1 MRRASRGARVTSAH
15 LPPSLSGPAPRRQ
28 GHDALVWD
36 AVVQLGLLGAAVIR
50 IGTEPGASVVSSW
63 PEHDQ
68 LALTTEAGETLGE
81 LARGRR
87 GVAIWRPGSRTFAEL
102 AQIAGVAAAGRAA
115 LIAAVRITTPAAA
128 HPEVAIA
135 ISADPDRDPEELAR
149 ELARLNAPP
158 VPDVDLEVQS
168 DPRMARLVDLGL
180 QLAGELDLG
189 QLLPALVD
197 NARELFDARYAAIG
211 VLDPSG
217 TTIEKFQVS
226 GMDAATQARIGP
238 VPTGRGLLGAL
249 LEDPRPVRLARISE
263 DPRSCG
269 FPAHHPPME
278 SFLGVPILLGGVLFG
293 NLYMTEKRI
302 GPFTA
307 ADERLAQVFSAQAAV
322 AIDNALRF
330 ERERARSTTLEEL
343 QGTVRAVQDVLAE
356 GVRTNQALDGLLS
369 AVVGQVA
376 ALTGAA
382 GACVALV
389 DDGQLVIRAAHGVPA
404 MIAAIGR
411 HSAPSGAAVV
421 HMLRDLVEMPVEAVE
436 LRVGTELAGVLAAAG
451 ETTSEFGARAVT
463 QAVASQLALALV
475 IERAR
480 ATASALDVARER
492 ERATAEGFRRAIRAQ
507 EAERG
512 RIARELHDEAGQ
524 VMMAVALH
532 LRALEKST
540 ADAQQR
546 EELEELHTIVSEAAT
561 GLHEMISDLRPGL
574 LREHGLAAAIDQQA
588 IRTSESTGIQI
599 GVHLEA
605 LPDLPGEVEIAL
617 YRIAQE
623 ALVNVAR
630 HSGATA
636 ASVTAARTA
645 ERLRLVI
652 EDNGHGFDP
661 GASTRRHGLLG
672 MSERMALLGGQL
684 HIDSSP
690 GGGTAIIAEL
700 DLVAGPAL
708 DADVDRA
715 T

>member
-1 MRRASRGARVTSAH
+1 
-15 LPPSLSGPAPRRQ
+15 
-28 GHDALVWD
+28 VWD
-36 AVVQLGLLGAAVIR
+36 AVVQLGLIGAAVIR
-50 IGTEPGASVVSSW
+50 IGTPGGCRVVSSW
-63 PEHDQ
+63 PDQ
-68 LALTTEAGETLGE
+68 EQVLLTSEAGTTLGE

-87 GVAIWRPGSRTFAEL
+87 GVAAWRPGSRTFAEL
-102 AQIAGVAAAGRAA
+102 AQIAGVAVAGRAA
-115 LIAAVRITTPAAA
+115 LIAAVRTTTPAAEY
-128 HPEVAIA
+128 PEVAVA
-135 ISADPDRDPEELAR
+135 ISADADRDPDELAR
-149 ELARLNAPP
+149 ELARLNAPQ
-158 VPDVDLEVQS
+158 VPEVDLEVRA

-197 NARELFDARYAAIG
+197 NARELFDAQYAAIG

-226 GMDAATQARIGP
+226 GMDAETQARIGP

-249 LEDPRPVRLARISE
+249 LEDPRPVRLARISD

-269 FPAHHPPME
+269 FPAHHPPMD

-293 NLYMTEKRI
+293 NLYMTEKRT

-307 ADERLAQVFSAQAAV
+307 DDERLAQVFSAQAAV

-330 ERERARSTTLEEL
+330 ERERVRSTTLEDL
-343 QGTVRAVQDVLAE
+343 QGTVRAVQEVLAE
-356 GVRTNQALDGLLS
+356 GVRTNQALDDVLS
-369 AVVGQVA
+369 TVVGQVA

-382 GACVALV
+382 GACAALL
-389 DDGQLVIRAAHGVPA
+389 DDGHLVVRAAHGVPGV
-404 MIAAIGR
+404 IATLGYR
-411 HSAPSGAAVV
+411 SAPSAEAMT
-421 HMLRDLVEMPVEAVE
+421 HLLRDLIEMPVETVE
-436 LRVGTELAGVLAAAG
+436 LRVGTEFAGVLATAG
-451 ETTSEFGARAVT
+451 ETASEFVARAVM

-475 IERAR
+475 NERAR

-492 ERATAEGFRRAIRAQ
+492 ERSTAEGFRRAIRAQ

-540 ADAQQR
+540 EDAQQR
-546 EELEELHTIVSEAAT
+546 EELEELHTIVSEAASS
-561 GLHEMISDLRPGL
+561 LHEMISDLRPGL

-588 IRTSESTGIQI
+588 TRTSEATGIQI

-605 LPDLPGEVEIAL
+605 LPGLPDEVQIAL

-636 ASVTAARTA
+636 ASVTAARTGS
-645 ERLRLVI
+645 RLRLVI

-690 GGGTAIIAEL
+690 AGGTAIIAEL
-700 DLVAGPAL
+700 DLEAGPAL
-708 DADVDRA
+708 DVDGEPA
-715 T
+715 A

>member
-1 MRRASRGARVTSAH
+1 MTSAH
-15 LPPSLSGPAPRRQ
+15 TSSSVSGVAARRE

-50 IGTEPGASVVSSW
+50 VGTAAGASVVSSW
-63 PEHDQ
+63 PDHQQ
-68 LALTTEAGETLGE
+68 LVLTAEAGGTLGE

-87 GVAIWRPGSRTFAEL
+87 GVAVWRPGSRTFAEF
-102 AQIAGVAAAGRAA
+102 AQFAGVAAAGRAA

-128 HPEVAIA
+128 HPEVAVV
-135 ISADPDRDPEELAR
+135 ISADPERDPDELAR
-149 ELARLNAPP
+149 ELARLNAPA
-158 VPDVDLEVQS
+158 VPAVDLEVRS

-180 QLAGELDLG
+180 HLAGEPDLG
-189 QLLPALVD
+189 RLLPALVD

-226 GMDAATQARIGP
+226 GMDPATQARIGP
-238 VPTGRGLLGAL
+238 VPTGRGLLGVL
-249 LEDPRPVRLARISE
+249 LEDPRPVRLARIS
-263 DPRSCG
+263 DDVRSCG
-269 FPAHHPPME
+269 FPPHHPPME

-356 GVRTNQALDGLLS
+356 GVRTNQAFDDLLS
-369 AVVGQVA
+369 TVVGQVA
-376 ALTGAA
+376 DLTGAA
-382 GACVALV
+382 GACVALM
-389 DDGQLVIRAAHGVPA
+389 DEGQLVIRAAHGIPA
-404 MIAAIGR
+404 MIAAIG
-411 HSAPSGAAVV
+411 HGSAPSGDAVI
-421 HMLRDLVEMPVEAVE
+421 HLLRDLVEMPVEAVE
-436 LRVGTELAGVLAAAG
+436 LRVGTELVGVLAAAG
-451 ETTSEFGARAVT
+451 ETSEFGARAVT
-463 QAVASQLALALV
+463 QAVASQLALALA

-540 ADAQQR
+540 ADPQQR
-546 EELEELHTIVSEAAT
+546 EELEELHTIVSEAAS

-588 IRTSESTGIQI
+588 TRTGESTGIQI

-605 LPDLPGEVEIAL
+605 LPELPGEVEIAL

-636 ASVTAARTA
+636 ASVTAARSG
-645 ERLRLVI
+645 RGLRLVI

-690 GGGTAIIAEL
+690 GGGTAIIAAL

-708 DADVDRA
+708 DADGERA
-715 T
+715 S

>member
-1 MRRASRGARVTSAH
+1 MTSASR
-15 LPPSLSGPAPRRQ
+15 PPSISEPGPQRDV
-28 GHDALVWD
+28 HEALVLD
-36 AVVQLGLLGAAVIR
+36 AVLQLGLVGAAVVR
-50 IGTEPGASVVSSW
+50 VGTQDGCTVVSSW
-63 PEHDQ
+63 PGHGRVV
-68 LALTTEAGETLGE
+68 LPVEAGDALGE
-81 LARGRR
+81 LVRGRR
-87 GVAIWRPGSRTFAEL
+87 GVAGWRPGSRTFAAL
-102 AQIAGVAAAGRAA
+102 SQIAGPAAAGRAA
-115 LIAAVRITTPAAA
+115 LIAVVRITTPAAA
-128 HPEVAIA
+128 HPEVVVA
-135 ISADPDRDPEELAR
+135 ISADGDRDPDELAR
-149 ELARLNAPP
+149 DLARLNAPQ
-158 VPDVDLEVQS
+158 VPEVVLEVRA

-180 QLAGELDLG
+180 QLAGELELG
-189 QLLPALVD
+189 HLLPALVD
-197 NARELFDARYAAIG
+197 NARALFDAQYAAIG

-226 GMDAATQARIGP
+226 GLDAATEARIGP
-238 VPTGRGLLGAL
+238 VPTGRGLLGVL
-249 LEDPRPVRLARISE
+249 LEDPRPVRLARISD

-293 NLYMTEKRI
+293 NLYMTEKRT

-307 ADERLAQVFSAQAAV
+307 DDERLARVFSAQAAV

-330 ERERARSTTLEEL
+330 ERERARSTTLENL
-343 QGTVRAVQDVLAE
+343 HGTVRAVQEVLAE
-356 GVRTNQALDGLLS
+356 GARTNQALDGMLS
-369 AVVGQVA
+369 TVVGQVA
-376 ALTGAA
+376 VLTGAA
-382 GACVALV
+382 GACAALV
-389 DDGQLVIRAAHGVPA
+389 DDGQLVVRAAHGVPEVIGTIGHRSARSAEA
-404 MIAAIGR
+404 MA
-411 HSAPSGAAVV
+411 HV
-421 HMLRDLVEMPVEAVE
+421 LRDLVEMPVEAVE

-451 ETTSEFGARAVT
+451 ETTSGFRARAVM

-475 IERAR
+475 NERAR
-480 ATASALDVARER
+480 AAASALDVARER
-492 ERATAEGFRRAIRAQ
+492 ERSTAEGFRRAIRVQ

-540 ADAQQR
+540 QDVQQR

-588 IRTSESTGIQI
+588 VRTGEAAGIQI

-605 LPDLPGEVEIAL
+605 LPELREEVEIAL

-636 ASVTAARTA
+636 ASVTAARTGN
-645 ERLRLVI
+645 RLRLVI
-652 EDNGHGFDP
+652 EDDGRGFDP

-690 GGGTAIIAEL
+690 AGGTAIIAEL
-700 DLVAGPAL
+700 DLEAGPAL
-708 DADVDRA
+708 EPDGERA
-715 T
+715 A

>member
-1 MRRASRGARVTSAH
+1 MTSARTS
-15 LPPSLSGPAPRRQ
+15 PSVGGVGPRRE

-50 IGTEPGASVVSSW
+50 VDTAAGARVVSSW
-63 PEHDQ
+63 PDDQ
-68 LALTTEAGETLGE
+68 RLVLTAEAGETLSE

-87 GVAIWRPGSRTFAEL
+87 GVAVWRPGSRTFAEL
-102 AQIAGVAAAGRAA
+102 AQIAGVTAAGRAA

-128 HPEVAIA
+128 HPEVAVV
-135 ISADPDRDPEELAR
+135 ISADPERDPDELAR

-158 VPDVDLEVQS
+158 VPKVDLEVQS
-168 DPRMARLVDLGL
+168 DPRMARMVDLGL
-180 QLAGELDLG
+180 HLAGEPDLG
-189 QLLPALVD
+189 RLLPALVD

-226 GMDAATQARIGP
+226 GMDRATQERIGP

-249 LEDPRPVRLARISE
+249 LEDPRPVRLVRIS
-263 DPRSCG
+263 DDVRSCG
-269 FPAHHPPME
+269 FPPHHPPME

-330 ERERARSTTLEEL
+330 GRERARSTTLEEL
-343 QGTVRAVQDVLAE
+343 QGTVRAVQEVLAE
-356 GVRTNQALDGLLS
+356 GVRTNQAFDDLLS

-382 GACVALV
+382 GACVALM
-389 DDGQLVIRAAHGVPA
+389 DEGQLVIRAAHGITA

-411 HSAPSGAAVV
+411 GSAASGDAMI
-421 HMLRDLVEMPVEAVE
+421 HLLRDLVEMPVEAVE
-436 LRVGTELAGVLAAAG
+436 LRVGTELAGVLATAG
-451 ETTSEFGARAVT
+451 EITSEFGARAVT

-475 IERAR
+475 VERAR
-480 ATASALDVARER
+480 TTASALDVARER

-540 ADAQQR
+540 ADPQQR
-546 EELEELHTIVSEAAT
+546 EELEELHTIVSEAAA

-588 IRTSESTGIQI
+588 TRTSESTGIQI

-636 ASVTAARTA
+636 ASVTAARSG
-645 ERLRLVI
+645 RGLRLVI
-652 EDNGHGFDP
+652 EDDGHGFDP

-672 MSERMALLGGQL
+672 MSERMALLGGEL

-690 GGGTAIIAEL
+690 GGGTAIIAAL
-700 DLVAGPAL
+700 DLEAGPAL
-708 DADVDRA
+708 DEDGERA
-715 T
+715 S

>member
-1 MRRASRGARVTSAH
+1 VTSARR
-15 LPPSLSGPAPRRQ
+15 PASIYGDGPQRD
-28 GHDALVWD
+28 GHQALVVD
-36 AVVQLGLLGAAVIR
+36 AVMQLGLVGAAVIR
-50 IGTEPGASVVSSW
+50 VGTQEGCTVVSSW
-63 PEHDQ
+63 PGHERVALSSEAADA
-68 LALTTEAGETLGE
+68 LAG

-87 GVAIWRPGSRTFAEL
+87 GVAAWRPGSRTFVEL
-102 AQIAGVAAAGRAA
+102 AEIAGHAGAARAA
-115 LIAAVRITTPAAA
+115 LIAVVRITTPAAT
-128 HPEVAIA
+128 HPEVVVA
-135 ISADPDRDPEELAR
+135 ISADTDRDPDELAR
-149 ELARLNAPP
+149 DLARLNAPQ
-158 VPDVDLEVQS
+158 VPEVVLDVRA

-180 QLAGELDLG
+180 QLAGQLDLG

-197 NARELFDARYAAIG
+197 NARELFDAKYAAIG

-226 GMDAATQARIGP
+226 GLEPETVTRIGP
-238 VPTGRGLLGAL
+238 VPTGRGLLGVL
-249 LEDPRPVRLARISE
+249 LEDPRPVRLARISD

-293 NLYMTEKRI
+293 NLYMTEKRT

-307 ADERLAQVFSAQAAV
+307 DDERLAQIFSAQAAV

-330 ERERARSTTLEEL
+330 ERERARSATLESL
-343 QGTVRAVQDVLAE
+343 QSTVRAVQEVLAE
-356 GVRTNQALDGLLS
+356 GARTNQALDGVLS
-369 AVVGQVA
+369 TVVGQVA

-382 GACVALV
+382 GACAALL
-389 DDGQLVIRAAHGVPA
+389 DDGQLVVRAAHGAHAV
-404 MIAAIGR
+404 ITTIGR
-411 HSAPSGAAVV
+411 RSAPSADAMAHV
-421 HMLRDLVEMPVEAVE
+421 LRKVLEMPVEAVE
-436 LRVGTELAGVLAAAG
+436 LRIGTHLAGVLAAAG
-451 ETTSEFGARAVT
+451 ETTAGVGSRAVM

-475 IERAR
+475 NDRAR

-492 ERATAEGFRRAIRAQ
+492 ERSTAEGFRRAIRAQ

-540 ADAQQR
+540 EDVQQR
-546 EELEELHTIVSEAAT
+546 QELEELHTIVSEAAT

-588 IRTSESTGIQI
+588 TRTSEATGIPV

-605 LPDLPGEVEIAL
+605 LPTLPDEVEIAL

-623 ALVNVAR
+623 ALVNVVR
-630 HSGATA
+630 HSGAAA
-636 ASVTAARTA
+636 ASVTAARTGN
-645 ERLRLVI
+645 RLRLVI
-652 EDNGHGFDP
+652 EDNGRGFDP
-661 GASTRRHGLLG
+661 ATSTRRHGLLG

-684 HIDSSP
+684 HTDSSP
-690 GGGTAIIAEL
+690 GVGTAIIAEL
-700 DLVAGPAL
+700 DLEAGPAVGP
-708 DADVDRA
+708 DGTRGA
-715 T
+715 

>member
-1 MRRASRGARVTSAH
+1 VTSAH
-15 LPPSLSGPAPRRQ
+15 TSSSVGGVAARRE

-50 IGTEPGASVVSSW
+50 VGTAAGASVVSSW
-63 PEHDQ
+63 PDHQQ
-68 LALTTEAGETLGE
+68 LVLTAEAGGTLGE

-87 GVAIWRPGSRTFAEL
+87 GVAVWRPGSRTFAEF
-102 AQIAGVAAAGRAA
+102 AQFAGVAAAGRAA

-128 HPEVAIA
+128 HPEVAVV
-135 ISADPDRDPEELAR
+135 ISADPERDPDELAR
-149 ELARLNAPP
+149 ELARLNAPA
-158 VPDVDLEVQS
+158 VPAVDLEVPS

-180 QLAGELDLG
+180 HLAGEPDLG
-189 QLLPALVD
+189 RLLPALVD
-197 NARELFDARYAAIG
+197 NARDLFDARYAAIG

-226 GMDAATQARIGP
+226 GMDPATQARIGP
-238 VPTGRGLLGAL
+238 VPTGRGLLGVL
-249 LEDPRPVRLARISE
+249 LEDPRPVRLARIS
-263 DPRSCG
+263 DDVRSCG
-269 FPAHHPPME
+269 FPPHHPPME

-293 NLYMTEKRI
+293 NLYMTEKRT

-356 GVRTNQALDGLLS
+356 GVRTNQAFDDLLS
-369 AVVGQVA
+369 TVVGQVA
-376 ALTGAA
+376 DLTGAA
-382 GACVALV
+382 GACVALM
-389 DDGQLVIRAAHGVPA
+389 DEGQLVIRAAHGIPA
-404 MIAAIGR
+404 MIAAIG
-411 HSAPSGAAVV
+411 HGSAPSGDAVI
-421 HMLRDLVEMPVEAVE
+421 HLLRDLVEMPVEAVE
-436 LRVGTELAGVLAAAG
+436 LRVGTELVGVLAAAG
-451 ETTSEFGARAVT
+451 ETMSEFGARAVT
-463 QAVASQLALALV
+463 QAVASQLALALA

-540 ADAQQR
+540 ADPQQR
-546 EELEELHTIVSEAAT
+546 EELEELHTIVSEAAS

-574 LREHGLAAAIDQQA
+574 VREHGLAAAIDQQA
-588 IRTSESTGIQI
+588 TRTGESTGIQI
-599 GVHLEA
+599 GIHLEA
-605 LPDLPGEVEIAL
+605 LPELPGEVEIAL

-636 ASVTAARTA
+636 ASVTAARSGR
-645 ERLRLVI
+645 RLRLVI

-672 MSERMALLGGQL
+672 MSERMALLGGEL

-690 GGGTAIIAEL
+690 GGGTAIIAAL
-700 DLVAGPAL
+700 DLVARPAL
-708 DADVDRA
+708 DADGERA
-715 T
+715 S

>member
-1 MRRASRGARVTSAH
+1 MTSAH
-15 LPPSLSGPAPRRQ
+15 TSSSVSGVAAGRE

-50 IGTEPGASVVSSW
+50 VGTAAGASVVSSW
-63 PEHDQ
+63 PDHQQ
-68 LALTTEAGETLGE
+68 LVLTAEAGETLGE

-87 GVAIWRPGSRTFAEL
+87 GVAVWRPGSRTFAEF
-102 AQIAGVAAAGRAA
+102 AQFAGVAAAGRAA

-128 HPEVAIA
+128 HPEVAVV
-135 ISADPDRDPEELAR
+135 ISADPERDPDELAR
-149 ELARLNAPP
+149 ELARLNAPAVP
-158 VPDVDLEVQS
+158 VVDLEVRS

-180 QLAGELDLG
+180 HLAGEPDLG
-189 QLLPALVD
+189 RLLPALVD

-226 GMDAATQARIGP
+226 GMDPATQARIGP
-238 VPTGRGLLGAL
+238 VPTGRGLLGVL
-249 LEDPRPVRLARISE
+249 LEDPRPVRLARIS
-263 DPRSCG
+263 DDVRSCG
-269 FPAHHPPME
+269 FPPHHPPME

-356 GVRTNQALDGLLS
+356 GVRTNQAFDDLLS
-369 AVVGQVA
+369 TVVGQVA
-376 ALTGAA
+376 DLTGAA
-382 GACVALV
+382 GACVALM
-389 DDGQLVIRAAHGVPA
+389 DEGQLVIRAAHGIPA
-404 MIAAIGR
+404 MIAAIG
-411 HSAPSGAAVV
+411 HGSAPSGDAVI
-421 HMLRDLVEMPVEAVE
+421 HLLRDLVEMPVEAVE
-436 LRVGTELAGVLAAAG
+436 LRVGTELVGVLAAAG

-463 QAVASQLALALV
+463 QAVASQLALALA

-540 ADAQQR
+540 ADPQQR
-546 EELEELHTIVSEAAT
+546 EELEELHTIVSEAAS

-588 IRTSESTGIQI
+588 TRTGESTGIQI

-605 LPDLPGEVEIAL
+605 LPELPGEVEIAL

-636 ASVTAARTA
+636 ASVTAARSGRA
-645 ERLRLVI
+645 LRLVI

-690 GGGTAIIAEL
+690 GGGTAIIAAL
-700 DLVAGPAL
+700 DLTAGPAL
-708 DADVDRA
+708 GADGERA
-715 T
+715 S